1 MDLVAS
7 VVLVSI
13 VIASG
18 VVLRLRGARDGARRF
33 ARVERDGGSVL
44 VDKRTMNAAYEVLDP
59 IVDACV
65 RARIGANAVTWSSL
79 VLALAAGGLAA
90 LGHFGVASLALVLA
104 SIGDA
109 LDGQI
114 ARKSGTASARGE
126 VVDAAVDRYS
136 EFAFLGGL
144 AVHYRTAPVAL
155 VLTLLAL
162 LASSMVS
169 YASAKAEALAVDVP
183 RGAMRRP
190 ERAVVLCLGA
200 ALVPLATLLAPNRT
214 GEAFPIGVVVAGEAP
229 MLISI
234 FVVAI
239 AGNVSAVRRFVA
251 IDAALAAKDAL
262 APPAEHDGTRRNPK
276 RAPANAAPANAA
288 NANAANQGGA
298 P

>member
-7 VVLVSI
+7 VVLVLI
-13 VIASG
+13 VVASG
-18 VVLRLRGARDGARRF
+18 VAVRLRHGARGVRRF
-33 ARVERDGGSVL
+33 GRVERDGGSLL

-59 IVDACV
+59 IAEACV
-65 RARIGANAVTWSSL
+65 RARVGANTVTWSSL

-90 LGHFGVASLALVLA
+90 FGHFGGAALALVVASL
-104 SIGDA
+104 GDA

-136 EFAFLGGL
+136 EFVFLGGL

-155 VLTLLAL
+155 VVTLLAL

-183 RGAMRRP
+183 RGGMRRP

-200 ALVPLATLLAPNRT
+200 ALVPLATVLAPNRT

-229 MLISI
+229 MLISL

-251 IDAALAAKDAL
+251 IDVALAAKED
-262 APPAEHDGTRRNPK
+262 APPAEHGGSHRNAK
-276 RAPANAAPANAA
+276 RAPANAAANATH
-288 NANAANQGGA
+288 QGGA
-298 P
+298 S